1 MKALRVVFL
10 LWAVHALAAQAPAP
24 GSLEGVAMIA
34 GSDDPVPHAIFE
46 LRSESSGV
54 EPLYAASQSDG
65 RFLFRNVPPG
75 RYVLLATKN
84 GYLPAELGQKN
95 PTARGAPIVFAS
107 GQQLQGVRLAMMPTA
122 AITGQIMDRLGQ
134 PMPGSTVQLLK
145 PQFQDGR
152 RTMAV
157 MKSTLTNDLG
167 EYRMFWV
174 PPGSYYVNV
183 IVLPDTPN
191 AGGINLVMNPS
202 GQPVNRSLWS
212 NQFNV
217 ATRPVGSGLPDTEAY
232 LPIFFPGTA
241 DENSA
246 TLVELQPGAEVRSI
260 DIRVT
265 PARAFRVRGLVL
277 NAATRQSV
285 VGAQVQ
291 MFSVLPGS
299 TRFFQVNTDAMGMFV
314 IPRVPAGPYALASVL
329 GGVGIGRLLHVE
341 LREADIDATLEL
353 QPLYNITGRLIAA
366 NPAAFQVR
374 LRLDYPIANPP
385 QINAVPSPD
394 GSFTFRGVPPG
405 DFRVFVAPLLLPE
418 SPTPPSIPGTLRSS
432 YVKSIRLGGVD
443 LLDGNL
449 RLESPPESPI
459 EIQIA
464 NDPGSVNGRVLS
476 SRGEPVTA
484 ATVVLV
490 PEGERRVFRADL
502 NRTAVTNEMG
512 QFLFENLPPG
522 DYRMFAW
529 DNVADRAWQDPAF
542 LRPYLEMSKIVR
554 ILENSRQT
562 VEITSIP

>member
-1 MKALRVVFL
+1 MVFL
-10 LWAVHALAAQAPAP
+10 LGAVRALAAQAPAP
-24 GSLEGVAMIA
+24 VSIEGVAMIA
-34 GSDDPVPHAIFE
+34 GNDDPVPNAILE
-46 LRSESSGV
+46 LRPDNSSV
-54 EPLYAASQSDG
+54 EPLYAASQSNG
-65 RFLFRNVPPG
+65 RFFFRNVPPG

-84 GYLPAELGQKN
+84 GYLPAELGQKS
-95 PTARGAPIVFAS
+95 PTGRGTPIVIAS
-107 GQQLQGVRLAMMPTA
+107 GQQFQGLRLAMMPTA

-134 PMPGSTVQLLK
+134 PMPGATVQLLK

-183 IVLPDTPN
+183 IALPDTPN
-191 AGGINLVMNPS
+191 AGGINIVMNPS

-260 DIRVT
+260 DIRVM

-277 NAATRQSV
+277 NGAIRQPV

-291 MFSVLPGS
+291 MFSVSPGS
-299 TRFFQVNTDAMGMFV
+299 TRFFQVNTDATGMFV
-314 IPRVPAGPYALASVL
+314 IPRVPAGPYALASVM
-329 GGVGIGRLLHVE
+329 GGAGIGRLQHVE

-353 QPLYNITGRLIAA
+353 QPLYNITGRLIAP
-366 NPAAFQVR
+366 NPGAFQVR
-374 LRLDYPIANPP
+374 LRLDYPIPNPP

-418 SPTPPSIPGTLRSS
+418 SPPPPSIPATLRSF
-432 YVKSIRLGGVD
+432 YVKSIRVGGLD
-443 LLDGNL
+443 LLEGNL

-459 EIQIA
+459 EIQVA
-464 NDPGSVNGRVLS
+464 DDPGNVNGRVLN

-502 NRTAVTNEMG
+502 NRVTASNESG

-529 DNVADRAWQDPAF
+529 ENVADRAWQDPGF
-542 LRPYLEMSKIVR
+542 LRQFLETSKTVR
-554 ILENSRQT
+554 VLENSRQT
-562 VEITSIP
+562 IEITSIQ